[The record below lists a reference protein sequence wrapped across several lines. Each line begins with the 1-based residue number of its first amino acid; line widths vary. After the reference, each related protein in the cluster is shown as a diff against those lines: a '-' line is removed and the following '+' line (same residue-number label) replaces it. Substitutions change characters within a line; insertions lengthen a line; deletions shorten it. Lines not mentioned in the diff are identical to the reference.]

1 MRHNEITDEHNVFHE
16 KGEAGMIT
24 AIVTFKLP
32 PEMSR
37 EKWQDNIKQVST
49 RFQNVPGLIRKQFL
63 YDGKGIGGGVYLW
76 ETREAAE
83 NCYYKS
89 PWAENVRKASGG
101 NEPEI
106 AWFET
111 GVVVDNESHQ
121 IKTAT

>member
-1 MRHNEITDEHNVFHE
+1 
-16 KGEAGMIT
+16 MIT
-24 AIVTFKLP
+24 AVVTSKLP
-32 PEMSR
+32 PGLTR
-37 EKWQDNIKQVST
+37 EQWQEQIKQVST

-63 YDGKGIGGGVYLW
+63 YNDKGVGGDVCLW

-83 NCYYKS
+83 ACYYKS
-89 PWAENVRKASGG
+89 PWGESVRRASGG
-101 NEPEI
+101 KEPDI